1 VAAFLWFVSLHR
13 VTDGNLNLVWA
24 LPTHLVVAVAI
35 ARDRGR
41 RWLGSYMTV
50 TALLALVLL
59 LGFPFWP
66 QRLPPAV
73 IPLLLLIVV
82 RAGSLVRVR
91 LDPPA

>member
-1 VAAFLWFVSLHR
+1 
-13 VTDGNLNLVWA
+13 
-24 LPTHLVVAVAI
+24 VAI

-41 RWLGSYMTV
+41 RWLGSYMAV
-50 TALLALVLL
+50 TALLALILL
-59 LGFPFWP
+59 VGFPFWP
-66 QRLPPAV
+66 QRLPSAV